1 MFEKIAKSQAIIY
14 LLIRHIGMY
23 FKKNGSFR
31 KIYALYHQP
40 VKHTLSDC
48 VLDRMVKD
56 SRDFN

>member
-1 MFEKIAKSQAIIY
+1 MIQAE
-14 LLIRHIGMY
+14 
-23 FKKNGSFR
+23 
-31 KIYALYHQP
+31 ALYHQP